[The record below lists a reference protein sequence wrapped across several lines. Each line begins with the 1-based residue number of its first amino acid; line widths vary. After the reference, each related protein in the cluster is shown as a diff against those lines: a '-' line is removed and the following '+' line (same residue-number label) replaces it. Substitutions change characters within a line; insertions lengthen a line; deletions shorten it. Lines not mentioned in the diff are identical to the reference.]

1 MKGEKSLLFS
11 RGFLVLV
18 MAGVLGRLAFIAIP
32 GNALQTPWSG
42 GSDTG
47 AYVLLAQ
54 NLLGGEGYTYA
65 GQPTA
70 FRPPGYPL
78 LLATFMEFFGKH
90 YVVAMRGF
98 QFLEG
103 LAVVLLCAAMAGRI
117 FGKTA
122 KKAAL
127 LLGLFLPTLVELTGE
142 ILTEMT
148 AALLTGV
155 FLYFLVRYREKQ
167 RWQFLVGMSI
177 AVGLGSLVRPNLV
190 FLELVALLVVC
201 LQKNGSTRL
210 RGAAIIIL
218 APCILMSP
226 WIVRNLEVFHGR
238 VLFSTQGGP
247 AAATG
252 IIEPQGRSQ
261 VGDADRIKDALGW
274 VLPQVLETNDP
285 SRLLLPGEPEIDRRS
300 WQVAYHLWRES
311 GWGLVPIGLK
321 KISYFWLSTDQIFWT
336 RSLPSR
342 QRILRAIGV
351 FAYWTILA
359 LAVVGWFSLRTE
371 RPALAQV
378 FLMYMLLVTVL
389 HLPFNMST
397 RYRIPLMDPLLVVL
411 AAGTIATLVDRRSG
425 RTRTQL
431 VFNETSKEATMKP

>member
-11 RGFLVLV
+11 LGFLVLV

-54 NLLGGEGYTYA
+54 NLLGGKGYTYA
-65 GQPTA
+65 GLPTA

-78 LLATFMEFFGKH
+78 LLSAFMEFFGRH
-90 YVVAMRGF
+90 YVLAMRGF

-103 LAVVLLCAAMAGRI
+103 LAIVLLCAAMAGRI
-117 FGKTA
+117 FGGTA

-127 LLGLFLPTLVELTGE
+127 LLGLFVPTLVEITGE
-142 ILTEMT
+142 ILTETT
-148 AALLTGV
+148 AALLTSV

-167 RWQFLVGMSI
+167 QWQFMMGMPI
-177 AVGLGSLVRPNLV
+177 AVGLGALVRPNLV
-190 FLELVALLVVC
+190 FLELIALLVVF
-201 LQKNGSTRL
+201 LQKNGSSRL
-210 RGAAIIIL
+210 RDVAVVIL
-218 APCILMSP
+218 VPGILMSP
-226 WIVRNLEVFHGR
+226 WIIRNLEVFHGR

-247 AAATG
+247 AAAMG

-261 VGDADRIKDALGW
+261 VGDAEKIKDALGW

-285 SRLLLPGEPEIDRRS
+285 SRLLLPSEPEIDRRS
-300 WQVAYHLWRES
+300 WQVAYRLWRES
-311 GWGLVPIGLK
+311 GWGLLPIGLK
-321 KISYFWLSTDQIFWT
+321 KVSYFWLSTDQIFWT
-336 RSLPSR
+336 RSFPSA
-342 QRILRAIGV
+342 QRTLRAMGV

-359 LAVVGWFSLRTE
+359 LAIIGWFSLRTE
-371 RPALAQV
+371 KQVLAQA
-378 FLMYMLLVTVL
+378 LLLYILLVTVL

-411 AAGTIATLVDRRSG
+411 GAGTSAALADRRS
-425 RTRTQL
+425 L
-431 VFNETSKEATMKP
+431 SAPEMKP